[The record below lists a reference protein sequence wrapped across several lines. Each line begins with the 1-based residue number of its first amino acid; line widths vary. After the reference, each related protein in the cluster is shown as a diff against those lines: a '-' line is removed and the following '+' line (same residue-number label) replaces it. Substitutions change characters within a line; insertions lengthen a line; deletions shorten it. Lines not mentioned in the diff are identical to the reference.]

1 MDQTAKPP
9 TDDSSVFFIGE
20 PGICTM
26 AVCVP
31 AALTREQIAV
41 EANAKNPTGIGSPWA
56 VTDAADLSDYDGP
69 YPVQCP
75 DEDGRRHYMMH
86 C

>member
-31 AALTREQIAV
+31 ATLTRDQIAA
-41 EANAKNPTGIGSPWA
+41 EANAKTPTGIGSPWA
-56 VTDAADLSDYDGP
+56 VADAVDLSDYDGP

>member
-1 MDQTAKPP
+1 MNQTAKPP

-20 PGICTM
+20 PGIVAM
-26 AVCVP
+26 AVCAP
-31 AALTREQIAV
+31 AALTRKQVGAEV
-41 EANAKNPTGIGSPWA
+41 NAKNPTGIGSPWA
-56 VTDAADLSDYDGP
+56 VADATELTDYDGP

-75 DEDGRRHYMMH
+75 DAGGRRHYMMH